1 MGKYEQQAIN
11 ALLKEGSKLIKEM
24 QDNESED
31 QLKQEIEVL
40 RKLLNE
46 ATRKVLYA
54 EDMIHEYV
62 ETGML
67 DVDEACDNLG
77 IDAVREGV

>member
-11 ALLKEGSKLIKEM
+11 VLLKEGSKLIKEM
-24 QDNESED
+24 QEED
-31 QLKQEIEVL
+31 QLHQEIEVL

-67 DVDEACDNLG
+67 DVDEACDYLG
-77 IDAVREGV
+77 IDAVREVR